1 MDMTGEREVA
11 ISETGW
17 FAVSADGNHAIGP
30 LSKSAAE
37 AAVAINLQ
45 YRLAYG
51 ERGKRKFEERSA
63 PT

>member
-1 MDMTGEREVA
+1 MPGERQILE
-11 ISETGW
+11 SDTGW
-17 FAVSADGNHAIGP
+17 FAVSADGSHAIGP

-37 AAVAINLQ
+37 AAVAINLR

-51 ERGKRKFEERSA
+51 ERGKRRFEERTA